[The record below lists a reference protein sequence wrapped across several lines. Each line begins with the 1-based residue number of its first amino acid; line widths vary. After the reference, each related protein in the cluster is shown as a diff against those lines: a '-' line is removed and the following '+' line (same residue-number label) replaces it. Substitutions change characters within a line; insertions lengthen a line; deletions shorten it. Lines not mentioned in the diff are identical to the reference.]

1 MALCSSPTWHG
12 TLEAKYLTSNC
23 LAGIEHD
30 NLATRPARKERGR
43 KLRRRKRRRRL
54 LDRRRLDRRPRRPR
68 LRHGPAAGTHPRLV
82 HQAVRHQGRQ
92 DEVER
97 AALRP
102 DDAAHRDVG
111 HVRGARRGEGGVQG
125 ARERG
130 SRARCRRCRRRARGE
145 DRARAQTLRARAP
158 KPSAA
163 PAPAP
168 RAKKK
173 GEKRKKPERERRAA
187 SAARRRRRSSAER
200 AATTAI
206 VVASPARGARTPR
219 DSARMRNLAEA
230 ALLAAKASVQ
240 KRLPP
245 KKRGLA
251 GARDDENA
259 SDVAAASPASVSA
272 GRTPRLASPR
282 RRRGGLILAPSFRP
296 PERAAAAARERAQAI
311 ADAAAEGAKSSS
323 SSSSHGTRRRVR
335 PRRSLLGG
343 IARRLS
349 DGLLGVLSRAG
360 RPAGE
365 VSGATLVP
373 AVGPGW
379 RWSTAGAGGGEDGAI
394 VVARKSP
401 ARPRATAEAVDVSVG
416 EFRAA
421 MAAAGVVVQHRVRLS
436 LAAAG
441 EE

>member
-1 MALCSSPTWHG
+1 MAPRQEPIPDSYIRRCVTKDGKTRWNARHYDPTTRCTVTLG
-12 TLEAKYLTSNC
+12 TFAALAEAKAAY
-23 LAGIEHD
+23 
-30 NLATRPARKERGR
+30 RARENGGAAR
-43 KLRRRKRRRRL
+43 
-54 LDRRRLDRRPRRPR
+54 D
-68 LRHGPAAGTHPRLV
+68 AAG
-82 HQAVRHQGRQ
+82 
-92 DEVER
+92 
-97 AALRP
+97 AA
-102 DDAAHRDVG
+102 AAP
-111 HVRGARRGEGGVQG
+111 GAKT
-125 ARERG
+125 
-130 SRARCRRCRRRARGE
+130 
-145 DRARAQTLRARAP
+145 ARAPKPSAARAP

-173 GEKRKKPERERRAA
+173 GEKRKKPASA
-187 SAARRRRRSSAER
+187 SAAPPPPRRRRRRSSAET

-259 SDVAAASPASVSA
+259 SGVAAASPASVSA

-323 SSSSHGTRRRVR
+323 SSSHGTRRRA

-441 EE
+441 AE